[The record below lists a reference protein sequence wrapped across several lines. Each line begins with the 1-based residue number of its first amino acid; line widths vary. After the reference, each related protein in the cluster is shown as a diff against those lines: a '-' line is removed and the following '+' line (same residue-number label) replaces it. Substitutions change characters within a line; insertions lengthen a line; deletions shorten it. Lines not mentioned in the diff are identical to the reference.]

1 MKFNSKYFLIAIFL
15 FLIEIIIAIF
25 VKDNFVRPY
34 VGDYLVVIL
43 IYTTI
48 RSIFKANTLPLSFG
62 VLLFAYVVEFSQYFN
77 LIGLL
82 HLSNDKLAQNVMGN
96 SFAWNDMIAYTLGII
111 TVVLVEKIFYRK
123 KTLKNFTL

>member
-123 KTLKNFTL
+123 KTLKNVTL